1 MGDGAEQ
8 TGDGEYRRK
17 SVRRRN
23 PARKSVVRRV
33 RSDADRAGPP
43 LVLLVFLVGFWQFGT
58 MLLDVPSL
66 IFPSP
71 VDVAVS
77 LSETWPTL
85 FGDALVTGVT
95 AALGLVGGV
104 VVGLLLA
111 FGMTVSRTVEA
122 TVSPFV
128 VGLRIAPMVAI
139 APLLFL
145 WFGRGIPSRAL
156 LVTTLT
162 LFPVT
167 IASVSGLRAV
177 PQEYLDLGRSVA
189 ASPWQRFFRIR
200 VPAAA
205 PSVFAGIKLAAAL
218 SVIGT
223 VVSEFVALTAGLG
236 YRVVL
241 TSTNL
246 ETAETYAALLVLV
259 VIGVVFYAVP
269 ARLERRVRQR

>member
-1 MGDGAEQ
+1 MTDGK
-8 TGDGEYRRK
+8 YRRE
-17 SVRRRN
+17 SVHGRRRTRTSLTRHVRRN
-23 PARKSVVRRV
+23 V
-33 RSDADRAGPP
+33 DRAGPP
-43 LVLLVFLVGFWQFGT
+43 LVLLVFLVGSWQFAT
-58 MLLDVPSL
+58 ILLDIPSL
-66 IFPSP
+66 VFPSP
-71 VDVAVS
+71 LDVAVA

-85 FGDALVTGVT
+85 LNDALVTGAT
-95 AALGLVGGV
+95 AVLGLVGGV
-104 VVGLLLA
+104 VVGLTLA

-167 IASVSGLRAV
+167 IASVNGLRAV
-177 PQEYLDLGRSVA
+177 PREYLDLGRSVA
-189 ASPWQRFFRIR
+189 APSWQRFLRIR

-218 SVIGT
+218 SVIGA

-236 YRVVL
+236 YRVVI
-241 TSTNL
+241 TSTSL
-246 ETAETYAALLVLV
+246 ETAETYATLLVLTV
-259 VIGVVFYAVP
+259 TGIVFYGIP
-269 ARLERRVRQR
+269 ARLERHVRQR